1 MAKTFNLSIVSPDKV
16 FAEKK
21 CVSLVVPS
29 ELGYMGILA
38 NHAPLVAN
46 LARGRI
52 ILKDVSGQTEEFL
65 LAGKGFVEVLNNEVV
80 IILRPNQRRT
90 Q

>member
-16 FAEKK
+16 LAEKK

-46 LARGRI
+46 LAKGKI
-52 ILKDVSGQTEEFL
+52 VLKDGSGNTEEFTA
-65 LAGKGFVEVLNNEVV
+65 AGKGFIEVLNNEVV
-80 IILRPNQRRT
+80 IILRSN
-90 Q
+90 

>member
-1 MAKTFNLSIVSPDKV
+1 MAKTFNLSIVAPDRV
-16 FAEKK
+16 LAEKK

-46 LARGRI
+46 LSKGKI
-52 ILKDVSGQTEEFL
+52 TLKDGSGGTEEFSS
-65 LAGKGFVEVLNNEVV
+65 AGKGFIEVLNNEVV
-80 IILRPNQRRT
+80 IILRSN
-90 Q
+90 

>member
-1 MAKTFNLSIVSPDKV
+1 MAKTFNLSIVAPDKV
-16 FAEKK
+16 FAERK

-46 LARGRI
+46 LAKGRI
-52 ILKDVSGQTEEFL
+52 VLRDDSGRTEEFL
-65 LAGKGFVEVLNNEVV
+65 SAGPGFIEVLNNEVV
-80 IILRPNQRRT
+80 IILRSN
-90 Q
+90 

>member
-1 MAKTFNLSIVSPDKV
+1 MAKTFNLSINAPDKV
-16 FAEKK
+16 LAEKK

-46 LARGRI
+46 LARGKI
-52 ILKDVSGQTEEFL
+52 ILRDGTGKTEKFL
-65 LAGKGFVEVLNNEVV
+65 SAGKGFIEVLNNEVV
-80 IILRPNQRRT
+80 IILRSN
-90 Q
+90 